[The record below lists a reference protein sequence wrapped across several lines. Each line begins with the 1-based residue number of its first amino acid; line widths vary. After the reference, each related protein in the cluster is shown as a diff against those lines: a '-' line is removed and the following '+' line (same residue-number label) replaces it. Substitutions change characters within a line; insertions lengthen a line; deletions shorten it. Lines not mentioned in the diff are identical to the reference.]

1 MANEFS
7 SDISSPMGAAEEY
20 LQQISKTQIMGAEA
34 QRQQIGVQQDQLKL
48 KETYDTLL
56 EHEAF
61 SSKVKQMSPTL
72 QGTEKLSAMAD
83 AAIAA
88 GDYTDADKV
97 LGVLAKFQQSSALN
111 EYRSAQAEQARAGAE
126 VKRMTMMGDIYAR
139 VDSPESKAAA
149 DAVYK
154 RVFGRN
160 SDIADMPYSEG
171 LIKALDSGMKT
182 QIAKARIAELSQRAV
197 HEVAAAKTAELN
209 GQAVRKLNEAKTEA
223 VEKKAAIEKKTGGKI
238 TSASKEEVDSA
249 TAMIKDQYP
258 DLDNPKVA
266 ALEIASEAKGRMIR
280 GDAASY
286 SEAVRQVVDEN
297 PQRFKE
303 KKNGLFTKDSITY
316 SNAKTPGGKPS
327 TPAPTS
333 FTGKDK
339 KAYDWAQA
347 NKNSP
352 NIETAKNARDA
363 LKMLG
368 VD

>member
-126 VKRMTMMGDIYAR
+126 VKRMTM
-139 VDSPESKAAA
+139 
-149 DAVYK
+149 
-154 RVFGRN
+154 N
-160 SDIADMPYSEG
+160 SG
-171 LIKALDSGMKT
+171 LEMFSG
-182 QIAKARIAELSQRAV
+182 V
-197 HEVAAAKTAELN
+197 P
-209 GQAVRKLNEAKTEA
+209 
-223 VEKKAAIEKKTGGKI
+223 
-238 TSASKEEVDSA
+238 SACD
-249 TAMIKDQYP
+249 
-258 DLDNPKVA
+258 
-266 ALEIASEAKGRMIR
+266 
-280 GDAASY
+280 
-286 SEAVRQVVDEN
+286 
-297 PQRFKE
+297 
-303 KKNGLFTKDSITY
+303 
-316 SNAKTPGGKPS
+316 
-327 TPAPTS
+327 
-333 FTGKDK
+333 
-339 KAYDWAQA
+339 
-347 NKNSP
+347 
-352 NIETAKNARDA
+352 
-363 LKMLG
+363 
-368 VD
+368 